1 MTKQILMV
9 SFLVILGIA
18 YREDV
23 ISGEWATVSFLV
35 ASLWWCISLSKRR
48 RAVETDDS
56 DDGGDDL
63 CEDEDV
69 DGGPQMWNGWALL
82 VQDCPVFEA
91 KEIAERLDVA
101 GIRCK
106 LEVLH
111 EDRAFHR
118 HGNFGMGTRMCVL
131 VSPSEYERAMRL
143 VADFVL
149 GKDKCD

>member
-1 MTKQILMV
+1 MEIKK
-9 SFLVILGIA
+9 
-18 YREDV
+18 E
-23 ISGEWATVSFLV
+23 
-35 ASLWWCISLSKRR
+35 K
-48 RAVETDDS
+48 
-56 DDGGDDL
+56 
-63 CEDEDV
+63 
-69 DGGPQMWNGWALL
+69 NGTELTLAL
-82 VQDCPVFEA
+82 A
-91 KEIAERLDVA
+91 GRLDAA

>member
-1 MTKQILMV
+1 MTKRILIV

-18 YREDV
+18 YRENV

-35 ASLWWCISLSKRR
+35 VSLWWCISLAKRR

-56 DDGGDDL
+56 DDGED
-63 CEDEDV
+63 EVVDEDV

-91 KEIAERLDVA
+91 KEIAARLDAA

-111 EDRAFHR
+111 EDRAFHQ

>member
-111 EDRAFHR
+111 EDRAFHQ
-118 HGNFGMGTRMCVL
+118 HGNFGMGTRMCIDCWVGRM
-131 VSPSEYERAMRL
+131 V
-143 VADFVL
+143 
-149 GKDKCD
+149 